1 MYTYA
6 NGNNNVYEVLPYSLP
21 VLHMGKTC
29 YVDFFCLDPIIG
41 KMRRKKY
48 HLDKFKTVAEKKA
61 RGAEIITSVTAR
73 LRSGWNV
80 WIKTD
85 STREHTPFSECLE
98 LYKAYLSRSEEN
110 GTMKS
115 KTAYGYLS
123 YLGIFMDWLQLRIVP
138 VKFCYQVDTLLL
150 TDFLD

>member
-61 RGAEIITSVTAR
+61 RGAEISEYEEDVVVASITPGALPVEIASGIGRR
-73 LRSGWNV
+73 LFGW
-80 WIKTD
+80 K
-85 STREHTPFSECLE
+85 
-98 LYKAYLSRSEEN
+98 
-110 GTMKS
+110 G
-115 KTAYGYLS
+115 
-123 YLGIFMDWLQLRIVP
+123 
-138 VKFCYQVDTLLL
+138 LLAGSIGMAL
-150 TDFLD
+150 PGV

>member
-1 MYTYA
+1 MDREKCQKKCTLTRTDKTTFMKYP
-6 NGNNNVYEVLPYSLP
+6 PYSLP

-73 LRSGWNV
+73 LRSG
-80 WIKTD
+80 ILM
-85 STREHTPFSECLE
+85 P
-98 LYKAYLSRSEEN
+98 
-110 GTMKS
+110 
-115 KTAYGYLS
+115 
-123 YLGIFMDWLQLRIVP
+123 
-138 VKFCYQVDTLLL
+138 
-150 TDFLD
+150 

>member
-48 HLDKFKTVAEKKA
+48 HLDKFKTVE
-61 RGAEIITSVTAR
+61 R
-73 LRSGWNV
+73 
-80 WIKTD
+80 
-85 STREHTPFSECLE
+85 
-98 LYKAYLSRSEEN
+98 
-110 GTMKS
+110 
-115 KTAYGYLS
+115 
-123 YLGIFMDWLQLRIVP
+123 
-138 VKFCYQVDTLLL
+138 
-150 TDFLD
+150 

>member
-1 MYTYA
+1 MSKKMYTYA
-6 NGNNNVYEVLPYSLP
+6 NGQNNVYEVLPYSLP

-29 YVDFFCLDPIIG
+29 YVDFFCLDPIVG

-61 RGAEIITSVTAR
+61 RAAEIITSVTAR

-98 LYKAYLSRSEEN
+98 L
-110 GTMKS
+110 
-115 KTAYGYLS
+115 
-123 YLGIFMDWLQLRIVP
+123 
-138 VKFCYQVDTLLL
+138 
-150 TDFLD
+150 

>member
-73 LRSGWNV
+73 LRSG
-80 WIKTD
+80 ILM
-85 STREHTPFSECLE
+85 P
-98 LYKAYLSRSEEN
+98 
-110 GTMKS
+110 
-115 KTAYGYLS
+115 
-123 YLGIFMDWLQLRIVP
+123 
-138 VKFCYQVDTLLL
+138 
-150 TDFLD
+150 